1 MRNTGRD
8 NFATHSRP
16 TLGNTCVGKR
26 SENLKSEQFHA
37 PAPVCGKKQAK
48 LPHTTTVPPLLLP
61 PLLLYYY
68 YYHHYYCTQACW
80 SHRRGVLY
88 SSGPQPLRSA
98 ALAFL
103 KPPCDIQHLP
113 HGQVLRR
120 FALRNQVRAQVP
132 CFALSLRLPWLLSFL
147 FAFFGFR
154 WLRACCALRLL
165 LLRLLL
171 LQLKLFEAGFKFQG
185 VQSTICLYSCI
196 FFSRI

>member
-1 MRNTGRD
+1 MVESKRNSLIRLRY
-8 NFATHSRP
+8 H
-16 TLGNTCVGKR
+16 
-26 SENLKSEQFHA
+26 H
-37 PAPVCGKKQAK
+37 
-48 LPHTTTVPPLLLP
+48 
-61 PLLLYYY
+61 YYY
-68 YYHHYYCTQACW
+68 CTVLYHHYYCTQACW

-88 SSGPQPLRSA
+88 SSGPQPLRSTA
-98 ALAFL
+98 HAFL

-171 LQLKLFEAGFKFQG
+171 LQLKLFEAGFFSWMFFSSLRG
-185 VQSTICLYSCI
+185 VQSASDSWYCIVLYNRRDGTS
-196 FFSRI
+196 